1 MSSSARPGPAPSPGR
16 QPCARPPVWGS
27 DRSGGAGVD
36 CLESGAAGGGSY
48 SPGLRRRRLCPAQ
61 GHPVLT
67 PEDQGPLPVGSGGKG
82 TTHLGS
88 GSGVA
93 QEVGAGDQV
102 VPEAATPTAP
112 HTAVAASDCDA
123 GRGGA
128 RGDGSA
134 HLGSRAAAGGRLFGR
149 LPAGPAQHGAG
160 AQVVLSGVARAAA
173 VGALGRETRLRRD
186 GESGTACSGGAPHC
200 GLLRAGATGQDG
212 GAVQRGDRAWEAG
225 LARWAAGSG
234 RPRHGAGC
242 EAVLAPQLK
251 RERREEQACGAPG
264 MRDEREGGAQRG
276 RPCGAMGRGQAC
288 SRKGGTRKETHATE
302 WGERGRAGGVPH
314 VCPPGPFPGDESR
327 PRPTAPTGGLHG
339 TESSRSLPYQSRAPS
354 HLGSLF
360 KVWGGERRRARAASQ
375 VPKHSLMTRF
385 CVGRLGEAAG
395 PGWRPVWVWV
405 WAWPQR
411 RLPLTW
417 W

>member
-1 MSSSARPGPAPSPGR
+1 M
-16 QPCARPPVWGS
+16 
-27 DRSGGAGVD
+27 D

-160 AQVVLSGVARAAA
+160 AQIVLSGVARAAA

-242 EAVLAPQLK
+242 EAVLAPQLEGEERGAGLRGGGHARRTGGRGPERPALRSDGK
-251 RERREEQACGAPG
+251 RTG
-264 MRDEREGGAQRG
+264 MQQEGGDQKG
-276 RPCGAMGRGQAC
+276 NAC
-288 SRKGGTRKETHATE
+288 DR
-302 WGERGRAGGVPH
+302 V
-314 VCPPGPFPGDESR
+314 
-327 PRPTAPTGGLHG
+327 
-339 TESSRSLPYQSRAPS
+339 
-354 HLGSLF
+354 
-360 KVWGGERRRARAASQ
+360 GGERQGRGGAPRLSSRTLPGRRVQTPAHCSRGRT
-375 VPKHSLMTRF
+375 PWHREFPLPSLP
-385 CVGRLGEAAG
+385 E
-395 PGWRPVWVWV
+395 
-405 WAWPQR
+405 
-411 RLPLTW
+411 
-417 W
+417 